1 MMFII
6 QGIHFGMMKII
17 FKEYPSRYFY
27 WIIIL
32 RKRVKYI
39 LAKSCLKL

>member
-1 MMFII
+1 MFII

-27 WIIIL
+27 
-32 RKRVKYI
+32 
-39 LAKSCLKL
+39 